1 MTFRL
6 FCLSRIPCNSS
17 SWLCK
22 GCKQE
27 AMALCACHLA
37 NCRMNSTSSSEN
49 ITNKCREKPPDL
61 QRNFSGGKGTYPA
74 LEGTGVAEAVLFFFH
89 PFPLVPSWLQD
100 LLPGGA
106 GSSLGDEVCS
116 SPLPRVP
123 WGEAAAHTLT
133 LRRRKKFT
141 KKEEKKKK
149 KAVNNLRDKASA
161 AKPNLFQVPAAGF
174 GHLD

>member
-74 LEGTGVAEAVLFFFH
+74 LFFF
-89 PFPLVPSWLQD
+89 FPSLSFGSLLAAGPAPWRSREQSGGRGLQ
-100 LLPGGA
+100 LPTSTYALGR
-106 GSSLGDEVCS
+106 SSS
-116 SPLPRVP
+116 T
-123 WGEAAAHTLT
+123 HTDT
-133 LRRRKKFT
+133 QKKKEIHKERRKK
-141 KKEEKKKK
+141 KK
-149 KAVNNLRDKASA
+149 SC
-161 AKPNLFQVPAAGF
+161 Q
-174 GHLD
+174 